1 MNKTQLVQFALLA
14 LVVAGGLLMAVRRG
28 KLHPPQVGDSVPD
41 FKLPA
46 LGQSAIAL
54 RDYHRHVVILN
65 FWATWCPP
73 CVEETP
79 SLEKLAVKLRSA
91 GVVVIGV
98 SEDEDGAV
106 LTKFVADHHLS
117 FPIARDPDRAVASR
131 YGTFKFPESYIID
144 REGRVAEKIIGPI
157 DWQDTRIVSFVGE
170 LAAAGIHAGR

>member
-1 MNKTQLVQFALLA
+1 MNKTKLVQFALLA
-14 LVVAGGLLMAVRRG
+14 LVVAGGLLLAVRRRT
-28 KLHPPQVGDSVPD
+28 LHPPQVGDSMLD

-54 RDYHRHVVILN
+54 RDFRHHVVILN

-79 SLEKLAVKLRSA
+79 SLEKFAVKLRSA

-98 SEDEDGAV
+98 SEDEDEAV
-106 LTKFVADHHLS
+106 LAKFVADNHLS
-117 FPIARDPDRAVASR
+117 FPIARDPDRVVASR
-131 YGTFKFPESYIID
+131 YGTFKFPETYIID

-157 DWQDTRIVSFVGE
+157 DWQDPRISSFVGE
-170 LAAAGIHAGR
+170 LAAAAIHAGQ